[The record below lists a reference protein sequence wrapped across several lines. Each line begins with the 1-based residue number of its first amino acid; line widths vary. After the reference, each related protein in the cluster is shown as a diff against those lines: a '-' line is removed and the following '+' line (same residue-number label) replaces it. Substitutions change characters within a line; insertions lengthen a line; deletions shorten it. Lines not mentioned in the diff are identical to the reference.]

1 MTDLNDYIES
11 PHILTEAELKAIP
24 LSQIIE
30 LVKHI
35 ETASAKAASNLKI
48 HLENTRTLSGLIN
61 QLNEGVKE

>member
-1 MTDLNDYIES
+1 MSNWKNYIES
-11 PHILTEAELKAIP
+11 PHILTEAELKAVP

-35 ETASAKAASNLKI
+35 ETASTKAASNLKI

-61 QLNEGVKE
+61 QMNEGVKE

>member
-1 MTDLNDYIES
+1 MSNWKNYIES
-11 PHILTEAELKAIP
+11 PHILTEAELKAVP

-35 ETASAKAASNLKI
+35 ETASTKAASNLKI